1 MTDQFYFATLAG
13 IALSAAGFAGLVT
26 ALRGSGHW
34 SRTELWRLRNIVQSS
49 LAIVVVCLLP
59 VPIYRGVGGDEPLT
73 IRLMSALLVVILA
86 DRIRAVIA
94 ERREW
99 PGFAREASLIVGIQL
114 IVQLANVYVASL
126 ALLML
131 GLLGWLIFPL
141 QLFMR
146 VIRDFRPP
154 VQEDQADR

>member
-26 ALRGSGHW
+26 ALRSDGHW
-34 SRTELWRLRNIVQSS
+34 SRSDLWRLRNIVQSS
-49 LAIVVVCLLP
+49 LMIVVVSLLP
-59 VPIYRGVGGDEPLT
+59 VPIYRGVGGDEQLT
-73 IRLMSALLVVILA
+73 IRITSGLLVLILA
-86 DRIRAVIA
+86 DRIRAVIP
-94 ERREW
+94 ESKEW
-99 PGFAREASLIVGIQL
+99 PGFAREAGLIVGAQVVVQL
-114 IVQLANVYVASL
+114 INIYAASL

-131 GLLGWLIFPL
+131 GLLFWLGFPL

-154 VQEDQADR
+154 VRDD

>member
-26 ALRGSGHW
+26 ALRSHGQW
-34 SRTELWRLRNIVQSS
+34 SRSDLWRLRNIVQSS
-49 LAIVVVCLLP
+49 LMIVVVSLLP
-59 VPIYRGVGGDEPLT
+59 VPIYRGVGGDEQLT
-73 IRLMSALLVVILA
+73 IRIMSGLLVLILV
-86 DRIRAVIA
+86 DRMRAAIT
-94 ERREW
+94 ERKEW
-99 PGFAREASLIVGIQL
+99 PGFAREAGFIVGAQVVVQL
-114 IVQLANVYVASL
+114 INIYAASP

-131 GLLGWLIFPL
+131 GLLFWLGFPL

-154 VQEDQADR
+154 IRDD

>member
-1 MTDQFYFATLAG
+1 VTDQFYFATLAG
-13 IALSAAGFAGLVT
+13 LALSAAGFAGLVT
-26 ALRGSGHW
+26 ALRGSGQW

-59 VPIYRGVGGDEPLT
+59 VPIYRLVGGDEPLV
-73 IRLMSALLVVILA
+73 IRIMSALLVLVLT
-86 DRIRAVIA
+86 DRVRATIG

-99 PGFAREASLIVGIQL
+99 PGFAREAGLILG
-114 IVQLANVYVASL
+114 VQVVAQVVNVYVASL
-126 ALLML
+126 GLLMF
-131 GLLGWLIFPL
+131 GLLVWLGFPL

-154 VQEDQADR
+154 VHED

>member
-26 ALRGSGHW
+26 ALRRDGQW
-34 SRTELWRLRNIVQSS
+34 SRSDLWRLRNIVQSS
-49 LAIVVVCLLP
+49 LMIVVVSLLP
-59 VPIYRGVGGDEPLT
+59 VPIYRGVGGDEQLT
-73 IRLMSALLVVILA
+73 IRIMSGLLVLILV
-86 DRIRAVIA
+86 DRIRATIT
-94 ERREW
+94 ERKEW
-99 PGFAREASLIVGIQL
+99 PGFAREAGLIVGAQVVVQL
-114 IVQLANVYVASL
+114 INIYAASL

-131 GLLGWLIFPL
+131 GLLFWLGFPL

-154 VQEDQADR
+154 IRDD